1 MNITW
6 FGIGIVGIL
15 MLFGWVGYKRGF
27 IREVMSMF
35 FIVLS
40 IALVWLINPYVNDF
54 LKDNTHLY
62 ESVQDKTKDFVE
74 VQMDG
79 ERTLD
84 QQGQRSLIESL
95 GLPAF
100 LADGLAENNNA
111 AVYEYLAV
119 STFTDYVSDYI
130 AVAVVNGASFLLSFF
145 LATLMIRMITYAL
158 NIIARLPIIKGVN
171 RLAGLFV
178 GGAKGLL
185 FIWIAFLLITVFCN
199 TEIGRQGLSLVESD
213 DIANFIYEKDVFVKI
228 FMSIFYGKA

>member
-6 FGIGIVGIL
+6 FGIGMAGIL
-15 MLFGWVGYKRGF
+15 ALFGWFGYQHGF

-40 IALVWLINPYVNDF
+40 IALVWLINPYVNEF

-62 ESVQDKTKDFVE
+62 ESVQDTTREFVE
-74 VQMDG
+74 TQLEG
-79 ERTLD
+79 KIALD
-84 QQGQRSLIESL
+84 QQGQGSLIESL
-95 GLPAF
+95 GLPSF
-100 LADGLAENNNA
+100 LANGLAENNNA

-119 STFTDYVSDYI
+119 GTFADYVSDYI

-145 LATLMIRMITYAL
+145 LASLMIRMVTYAL

-178 GGAKGLL
+178 GAFKGLL
-185 FIWIAFLLITVFCN
+185 FIWVALLLLTVFCS
-199 TEIGRQGLSLVESD
+199 TEIGRQGLQLVEKD
-213 DIANFIYEKDVFVKI
+213 DVANFIYEKDIFVKI